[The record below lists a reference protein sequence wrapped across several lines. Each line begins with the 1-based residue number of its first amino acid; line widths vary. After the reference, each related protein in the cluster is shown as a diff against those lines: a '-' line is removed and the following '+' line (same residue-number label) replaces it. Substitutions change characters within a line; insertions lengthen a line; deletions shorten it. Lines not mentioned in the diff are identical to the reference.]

1 MRERAMRREPVF
13 DDDHHTDHDY
23 DDSHARDT
31 RRRSPLRSLLA
42 PARSLPL
49 IGLIAIIIAFVTNA
63 LYLQHG
69 NRAALF
75 PDLVGA
81 FKQAVTGAS
90 SADNTAVPAPPRRP
104 DPVDASIASAERAL
118 LVLGY
123 FSGAID
129 GLKSP
134 VFHDALMRFQ
144 KERKLTMSGELDAL
158 TKAQLAKASGLPVD

>member
-1 MRERAMRREPVF
+1 M
-13 DDDHHTDHDY
+13 
-23 DDSHARDT
+23 
-31 RRRSPLRSLLA
+31 
-42 PARSLPL
+42 
-49 IGLIAIIIAFVTNA
+49 IGLLGITIAFVTNA

-75 PDLVGA
+75 PDLAAA
-81 FKQAVTGAS
+81 FKQALTGTS
-90 SADNTAVPAPPRRP
+90 SAETATVPAPPRRP
-104 DPVDASIASAERAL
+104 EPVDASIASAERAL
-118 LVLGY
+118 FVLGY

-134 VFHDALMRFQ
+134 LLHDALMRFQ